1 MKGLILN
8 CIGKKEDAY
17 DCVRRGLK
25 NDLTSHVCILLTT
38 PTLIN
43 SFIIYMYIFIIIVV
57 VVFILY
63 YVHVHVLSTNCYS
76 SLTKPLSFFLCVS
89 FFPLSLPVYCIL
101 YQVGMCMVCCRDQ
114 IRNTMRPLKLT
125 GTH

>member
-1 MKGLILN
+1 MYTFYCIFVPLSLSETLAMKGLILN

-43 SFIIYMYIFIIIVV
+43 SFIIYMYIFIITV
-57 VVFILY
+57 VVFYFILCTCIKY
-63 YVHVHVLSTNCYS
+63 QL
-76 SLTKPLSFFLCVS
+76 LLFL
-89 FFPLSLPVYCIL
+89 
-101 YQVGMCMVCCRDQ
+101 
-114 IRNTMRPLKLT
+114 N
-125 GTH
+125 